1 MKSKRYTVFTALLF
15 LLFVNFDLPAQT
27 NSTEIRTEND
37 QVHVYYFHFTVRCVT
52 CKTVESETR
61 KDVKE
66 IFGNDVQFAAYN
78 LDEPEGTEK
87 GRELGV
93 NTLTLLVVS
102 GAKKINLTTQGF
114 LYASTKPEKFKK
126 IIKETIKPLL

>member
-1 MKSKRYTVFTALLF
+1 MKSKIYNVFTALLF

-27 NSTEIRTEND
+27 NPKENRTEND
-37 QVHVYYFHFTVRCVT
+37 QVHVYYFYFTVRCVT
-52 CKTVESETR
+52 CKAVESETR

-66 IFGNDVQFAAYN
+66 LFGNDVQFSAYN

-126 IIKETIKPLL
+126 IIEETIKPLL